1 MSRFLDTNIAVYLI
15 SDNPKKNR
23 SADILQERRNV
34 VSVQVLNEFVSV
46 ALRKYK
52 LDWAGI
58 KLTLAYL
65 RRQCEIVPLT
75 LEVHARAVEIAER
88 YRYHIYDAC
97 IIAAAQDAGA
107 EILYSED
114 LQAGR
119 RFGALEIVN
128 PYD

>member
-1 MSRFLDTNIAVYLI
+1 MSRFLDTNVALYLI

-23 SADILQERRNV
+23 SADILQDPRNV

-46 ALRKYK
+46 AFRKYK
-52 LDWAGI
+52 LDWARI

-97 IIAAAQDAGA
+97 IIAAAEASGA

-114 LQAGR
+114 LRSGQ
-119 RFGALEIVN
+119 RFGALEVVN
-128 PYD
+128 PYL